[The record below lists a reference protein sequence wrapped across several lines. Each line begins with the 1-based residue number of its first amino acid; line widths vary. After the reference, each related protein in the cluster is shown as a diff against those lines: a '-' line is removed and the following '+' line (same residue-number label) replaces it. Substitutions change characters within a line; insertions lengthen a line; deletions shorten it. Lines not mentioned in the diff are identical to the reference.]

1 MKALHIEMEDPLVYA
16 GCFSTVSHV
25 VTYFFRIFMCNALI
39 LLVHFLA
46 IMVHFTAITVIVLVH
61 FMAITVGVLVHFM
74 AITVGVLV
82 HFMAI
87 TSLVLVHFLSFA
99 SKNFS
104 FLLVTLLLFLKEI
117 KEKNKNT
124 LRN

>member
-1 MKALHIEMEDPLVYA
+1 MEDPLVYA

-25 VTYFFRIFMCNALI
+25 VTYFFTVFMCNALI

-74 AITVGVLV
+74 AIT
-82 HFMAI
+82 
-87 TSLVLVHFLSFA
+87 SLVLVHFLSFA

-104 FLLVTLLLFLKEI
+104 FLLVTLLLVLKEI
-117 KEKNKNT
+117 KEENKNT

>member
-1 MKALHIEMEDPLVYA
+1 MEDPLVYA

-39 LLVHFLA
+39 LLVQFLA

-82 HFMAI
+82 HF
-87 TSLVLVHFLSFA
+87 LVQYTENGARSP
-99 SKNFS
+99 SPS
-104 FLLVTLLLFLKEI
+104 GSMS
-117 KEKNKNT
+117 
-124 LRN
+124 

>member
-1 MKALHIEMEDPLVYA
+1 MEDPLVYA

-39 LLVHFLA
+39 LLVQFLA

-82 HFMAI
+82 YFMAI